1 MSNIDRFKASFRDGG
16 ARTSQFDVFVSNPI
30 NPMADSTTPM
40 RCKAAQLPGKTINN
54 IDVFHKGRAIKVAG
68 KAVYEDWTV
77 TFYNNEDFSIHD
89 AFMDWMNAI
98 NSPIENRRETGSSSI
113 LEYKSTALVYQLS
126 ATNDIVKVF
135 EISGIYPTNVGAIE
149 LSWDNEAVQEFTV
162 TFAVDYVIP
171 VEGVTGVL

>member
-16 ARTSQFDVFVSNPI
+16 ARTSQFDVFITNPI
-30 NPMADSTTPM
+30 NPMADSKTPM
-40 RCKAAQLPGKTINN
+40 RCKSAQLPGKTINN
-54 IDVFHKGRAIKVAG
+54 IDVFHKGRAVKVAG

-77 TFYNNEDFSIHD
+77 TFYNNEDFNIHD

-113 LEYKSTALVYQLS
+113 LDYKSTGLVYQLS
-126 ATNDIVKVF
+126 QTNEIVKVF
-135 EISGIYPTNVGAIE
+135 EVAGIYPTNVGAIE
-149 LSWDNEAVQEFTV
+149 LSWDNEAVQEFPV

-171 VEGVTGVL
+171 VDGITGVL